1 MLKSTYPHEMYG
13 STNLNILME
22 ALLSLTKTPLL
33 ICLNLNNCKA
43 FFTLGLTW
51 LILNRLLQVK
61 INANN
66 ITFER
71 KHQN

>member
-33 ICLNLNNCKA
+33 ICLSLNNCKA

-61 INANN
+61 INE
-66 ITFER
+66 TT
-71 KHQN
+71 

>member
-1 MLKSTYPHEMYG
+1 MTYPHEMYG
-13 STNLNILME
+13 STNLNMLME

-51 LILNRLLQVK
+51 LILNRNVLGKLKTYGK
-61 INANN
+61 ISAS
-66 ITFER
+66 
-71 KHQN
+71 

>member
-33 ICLNLNNCKA
+33 ICLSLNNCKA

-61 INANN
+61 INAND

-71 KHQN
+71 KTS

>member
-33 ICLNLNNCKA
+33 ICLSLNNCKA

-71 KHQN
+71 KTS